1 MNDLL
6 LNWRTHDE
14 VVIQTAERCREY
26 TPTDVCVFMSVTHML
41 ADWGKPGGQGGFCHQ
56 ILSLLLPLLLLTSF
70 TLHGTSEEFHSN
82 PNFKF
87 LESLEGGRRR
97 RREVGEEGG
106 GGGRGRRG
114 GEEEGGGGFPV
125 RSCRI
130 VPRGGMLLS
139 SGGLLLYLYFL
150 WLNPSATSQREILCS
165 TDWNAFILKAVVFR
179 CVCVI
184 TM

>member
-1 MNDLL
+1 MLLNASFLSFMNDLL

-97 RREVGEEGG
+97 RRREVGEEGG
-106 GGGRGRRG
+106 GGGRGRGRRG
-114 GEEEGGGGFPV
+114 GGRRWVSCQVLQDCTQRWNVTKFW
-125 RSCRI
+125 RSFTLPLFS
-130 VPRGGMLLS
+130 V
-139 SGGLLLYLYFL
+139 
-150 WLNPSATSQREILCS
+150 T
-165 TDWNAFILKAVVFR
+165 
-179 CVCVI
+179 
-184 TM
+184 

>member
-1 MNDLL
+1 MNYLL

-26 TPTDVCVFMSVTHML
+26 TPTDVCVFMNVSHML

-106 GGGRGRRG
+106 GG
-114 GEEEGGGGFPV
+114 FPV

-150 WLNPSATSQREILCS
+150 WLNPSTTSRREILCS

-184 TM
+184 RM

>member
-1 MNDLL
+1 MLLNASFLSFMNDLL

-87 LESLEGGRRR
+87 LESLEGGRGR

-114 GEEEGGGGFPV
+114 GGRRWVSCQVLQDCTQRWNVTKFW
-125 RSCRI
+125 RSFTLPLFS
-130 VPRGGMLLS
+130 V
-139 SGGLLLYLYFL
+139 
-150 WLNPSATSQREILCS
+150 T
-165 TDWNAFILKAVVFR
+165 
-179 CVCVI
+179 
-184 TM
+184 

>member
-1 MNDLL
+1 MLLNASFLSFMNDLL

-26 TPTDVCVFMSVTHML
+26 TSTDVCVFMNVTHML

-106 GGGRGRRG
+106 GG
-114 GEEEGGGGFPV
+114 FPV

-150 WLNPSATSQREILCS
+150 WLNPSTTSQREILCS

-184 TM
+184 RM